1 MKPNGENPYDYLTR
15 YHPGLCWLRQ
25 KIAEWAKFPGS
36 RPTNPEEMRA
46 QCKELAFIPERI
58 TDLEMVESTL
68 DKLVIKLPPK
78 EMIEE
83 SERIIPGLAS
93 YPLPTYY
100 YEKFMGGSSMTNETV
115 LYSRIADYTIG
126 QCM

>member
-1 MKPNGENPYDYLTR
+1 MTISRVTILDYVGFGKRSLNGRNSLAAAP
-15 YHPGLCWLRQ
+15 
-25 KIAEWAKFPGS
+25 K
-36 RPTNPEEMRA
+36 NPEEMRA
-46 QCKELAFIPERI
+46 QCKDLAFIPERI

-93 YPLPTYY
+93 YPLPTY
-100 YEKFMGGSSMTNETV
+100 
-115 LYSRIADYTIG
+115 
-126 QCM
+126 

>member
-1 MKPNGENPYDYLTR
+1 MTISRVTILDCVGFGK
-15 YHPGLCWLRQ
+15 

-36 RPTNPEEMRA
+36 RPATPDDMRA
-46 QCKELAFIPERI
+46 QCKDLAFIPERI
-58 TDLEMVESTL
+58 TSLEMVESTL

-78 EMIEE
+78 EMVEE

-93 YPLPTYY
+93 YPVPAYY
-100 YEKFMGGSSMTNETV
+100 YQKFLNGSAMTNEDF